1 MDKTE
6 WTISQNYWDYEI
18 ENTLFTYSKEEQEKI
33 RLAKKIYEQEI
44 WKLEYFTFYQ
54 IQLENWMSE
63 SQAILY
69 NFIEWYTKTN
79 RDFFYSNETISE
91 KLKWGKDKIN
101 NVLKELEKEWYI
113 TVKKRIKS
121 WWWLN
126 RFIKTT
132 WKGNPDL
139 LIRKNRIWEIW
150 KTELDNS
157 EKPTEVLYNSNINYS
172 NYYINNTEQSSE
184 NQKENNSLS
193 LSNSSIEEKEK
204 SSAKKEKEMQELW
217 KREKIDYLINQIKS
231 ICDGMNIAY
240 DKTMDRQF
248 AKHILTAK
256 EYGEFCE
263 KIKQDRITFALN
275 VLIASI
281 KINYWKWP
289 LAWPKKIY
297 QNYADLYNQAKQKA
311 PKIQTPTINVL

>member
-6 WTISQNYWDYEI
+6 WTISQNYWDYEV

-91 KLKWGKDKIN
+91 KLKWGKDKIT

-150 KTELDNS
+150 KPELDNS
-157 EKPTEVLYNSNINYS
+157 ENPTEVIYNNNINY
-172 NYYINNTEQSSE
+172 NNNYINNTEQSSDYI
-184 NQKENNSLS
+184 KEMSLS
-193 LSNSSIEEKEK
+193 LWKSVLEEKEK
-204 SSAKKEKEMQELW
+204 SSAKKEKEITVAINWLISEI
-217 KREKIDYLINQIKS
+217 KKICNEY
-231 ICDGMNIAY
+231 GVAY
-240 DKTMDRQF
+240 DNTKERMF

-256 EYGEFCE
+256 EYWDFCDKIGQWRIEF
-263 KIKQDRITFALN
+263 ASN

-281 KINYWKWP
+281 KIKYWKWP
-289 LAWPKKIY
+289 LAWPMKIY
-297 QNYADLYNQAKQKA
+297 QNYADLYNQTKSRME
-311 PKIQTPTINVL
+311 KIMTPTINVL

>member
-1 MDKTE
+1 MQKTE
-6 WTISQNYWDYEI
+6 WMITENFGDYSV

-79 RDFFYSNETISE
+79 RDFFYSNDTIAD
-91 KLKWGKDKIN
+91 KLKWGKDKITN
-101 NVLKELEKEWYI
+101 TLKQLEKEWYI

-150 KTELDNS
+150 KTELSNS
-157 EKPTEVLYNSNINYS
+157 ENPPEVLYNSNINYN
-172 NYYINNTEQSSE
+172 NYYINNTELENSE
-184 NQKENNSLS
+184 LNNQKENNTL
-193 LSNSSIEEKEK
+193 LLNNSTLVDKEKEK
-204 SSAKKEKEMQELW
+204 SSAKKEKEITAE
-217 KREKIDYLINQIKS
+217 INDLINQIKNV
-231 ICDGMNIAY
+231 CDELWVAY
-240 DKTMDRQF
+240 NKDMERQF
-248 AKHILTAK
+248 SKHILTAK
-256 EYGEFCE
+256 EYWEFCD
-263 KIKQDRITFALN
+263 KIGQTRVEFALN
-275 VLIASI
+275 VLRVSVAI
-281 KINYWKWP
+281 KYFRWA
-289 LAWPKKIY
+289 LSWPKSIY
-297 QNYADLYNQAKQKA
+297 KNYAELYNQAKSKMQKTF
-311 PKIQTPTINVL
+311 TPTINVL

>member
-1 MDKTE
+1 MQKTE
-6 WTISQNYWDYEI
+6 WMITENFGDYSV
-18 ENTLFTYSKEEQEKI
+18 ENALFTYSKEEQEKI

-79 RDFFYSNETISE
+79 RDFFYSNDTIAD
-91 KLKWGKDKIN
+91 KLKWGKDKITN
-101 NVLKELEKEWYI
+101 TLKQLEKEWYI

-121 WWWLN
+121 WWWLS

-150 KTELDNS
+150 KTELSNS
-157 EKPTEVLYNSNINYS
+157 ENPPEVLYNSNINYN
-172 NYYINNTEQSSE
+172 NYYINNTELENSE
-184 NQKENNSLS
+184 LNNQKENNTL
-193 LSNSSIEEKEK
+193 LLNNSTLVDKEKEK
-204 SSAKKEKEMQELW
+204 NSAKKEKEITAE
-217 KREKIDYLINQIKS
+217 INDLINQIKNVCNS
-231 ICDGMNIAY
+231 LWIMYNNS
-240 DKTMDRQF
+240 MERQF

-256 EYGEFCE
+256 EFGENAE
-263 KIKQDRITFALN
+263 KCNMDRVKFAL
-275 VLIASI
+275 SI
-281 KINYWKWP
+281 IYMSAKINYFKWTCN
-289 LAWPKKIY
+289 WPKSIY
-297 QNYADLYNQAKQKA
+297 QNYADIFNQYKQKYQ
-311 PKIQTPTINVL
+311 KTFTPTINVL

>member
-6 WTISQNYWDYEI
+6 WTISQNYWDYEV

-91 KLKWGKDKIN
+91 KLKWGKDKIT

-139 LIRKNRIWEIW
+139 LIRKNRIWEIG

-157 EKPTEVLYNSNINYS
+157 EKPTEVLYNSNINY
-172 NYYINNTEQSSE
+172 NNIINNNTEQSSE
-184 NQKENNSLS
+184 IKIEPKIEILWLNNSTLVD
-193 LSNSSIEEKEK
+193 EEKEK
-204 SSAKKEKEMQELW
+204 SSAKKEKEELTD
-217 KREKIDYLINQIKS
+217 KINQLILTIKWV
-231 ICDGMNIAY
+231 CMNLWIMY
-240 DKTMDRQF
+240 DKTMERQF

-256 EYGEFCE
+256 EFGDNAKLCWM
-263 KIKQDRITFALN
+263 DRITFAIN
-275 VLIASI
+275 IINASEQI
-281 KINYWKWP
+281 KYWKWTCN
-289 LAWPKKIY
+289 WPKSIY
-297 QNYADLYNQAKQKA
+297 QNYVEVYNQTKAKHQKTF
-311 PKIQTPTINVL
+311 TPTINVL